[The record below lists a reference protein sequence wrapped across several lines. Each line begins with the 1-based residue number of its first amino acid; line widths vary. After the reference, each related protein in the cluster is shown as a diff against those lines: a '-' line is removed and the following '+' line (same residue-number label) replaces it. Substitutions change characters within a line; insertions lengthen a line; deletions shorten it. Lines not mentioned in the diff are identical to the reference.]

1 MLRQI
6 LSMKTLL
13 LILLIFLAAL
23 LYSSVGHAGASGYL
37 AMMALFG
44 VAPEVMKPSAL
55 VLNILV
61 ASIGSVKFYR
71 AGHLQWSRLLPF
83 VITSAPFSFFGGAI
97 NLPGTLYKQI
107 VGVILIF
114 SAIRMVQTS
123 LKPVEPVPTQ
133 ATPIW
138 AALLCGAGIG
148 FLAGLTGTG
157 GGIFLSP
164 LLLLLGW
171 AEVKDAS
178 GMSAGFILI
187 NSIAGLIG
195 NLTKNISSIESLPS
209 SIFLWLIAV
218 AIGGYI
224 GAEFGSKRL
233 PNVRLRQ
240 LLAIVLVIAGFKLIF
255 GK

>member
-1 MLRQI
+1 MT
-6 LSMKTLL
+6 TLL
-13 LILLIFLAAL
+13 LIFLIFIAAL

-44 VAPEVMKPSAL
+44 IAPEVMKPSAL

-61 ASIGSVKFYR
+61 ASIGTVKFHR

-83 VITSAPFSFFGGAI
+83 VLTSAPFSFFGGAI
-97 NLPGTLYKQI
+97 NLPGSLYKQI
-107 VGVILIF
+107 VGIILIF
-114 SAIRMVQTS
+114 SAIRMIQTS
-123 LKPVEPVPTQ
+123 LKSAEHT
-133 ATPIW
+133 ATRKAPIW
-138 AALLCGAGIG
+138 AALLSGALIG

-164 LLLLLGW
+164 LVLILGW
-171 AEVKDAS
+171 AEMKDAS

-187 NSIAGLIG
+187 NSITGLIG
-195 NLTKNISSIESLPS
+195 NLTKNVSSIESLPS
-209 SIFLWLIAV
+209 SIIFWLIAV
-218 AIGGYI
+218 AIGGLI

-233 PNVRLRQ
+233 PNKRLRQ
-240 LLAIVLVIAGFKLIF
+240 LLAVVLIIAGLKLIL